1 MNYAIKILKDRA
13 ELINDFLR
21 NKEEEYQNAHF
32 ESSFDEEI
40 MRNDIENLKL
50 QKQSLVD
57 AIDKLR

>member
-1 MNYAIKILKDRA
+1 MNYAIKVLKDRA

-21 NKEEEYQNAHF
+21 NKEEEYQNAYF